1 MERVHKELCKEVL
14 NDPDNHN
21 GVVIHLRLDIL
32 ESEVTLAV
40 GSIIVLVFSRSV
52 MSNSL
57 QPHGLQP
64 TRLFY
69 PWGFSRQEYSS
80 GLPCPPPGD
89 LPNPGIEP
97 RSPAL
102 QVDPSPSEPPG
113 KPFFSAAVIRCL
125 DQAKTHTPR

>member
-97 RSPAL
+97 MSPRL
-102 QVDPSPSEPPG
+102 QANSLPTEPPG
-113 KPFFSAAVIRCL
+113 KHYYK
-125 DQAKTHTPR
+125 QN